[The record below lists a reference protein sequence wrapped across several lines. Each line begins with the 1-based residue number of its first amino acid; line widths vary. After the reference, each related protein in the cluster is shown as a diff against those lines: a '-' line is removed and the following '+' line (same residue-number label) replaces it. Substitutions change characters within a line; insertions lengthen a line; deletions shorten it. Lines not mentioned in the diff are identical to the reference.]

1 MKNMAKSR
9 KRRRKSRRSKT
20 EEKRKNKQCFLMWL
34 AGCWHYIV
42 TPTQTVNNSTFWHAN
57 RLKTHQLNPTS
68 IQPALILPAFFSLIL
83 FFFFLSL
90 KGSSAVWWMSGLSDP
105 PRFFGPA
112 LTFCWA
118 KNKVHRVHTESFAAL
133 IPRKWN
139 FTPNPKQTR
148 PHISSHYLNE
158 LIEYKKSYQVDIQC
172 TVSLGS
178 LIYWSVRQKQQ
189 KTLWVIVSAE
199 ESQPG
204 HSKVRA
210 HETSLTPEITSVKKF
225 NPNHTHSLRNPFFFL
240 KTTPFPPCQVGG
252 LSILPRRIKFPLSPG
267 SRLLSDHRSS
277 ALLISISC
285 RFHFHRQRQREIE
298 RRRLRGGTN
307 TLTHHHGVSAD
318 CHLQPPTLLL
328 HWQKGKIYAH

>member
-1 MKNMAKSR
+1 MLALYCNTHTDCKQQHFLTR
-9 KRRRKSRRSKT
+9 KQTQNPPIKPNFNPAGPYSA
-20 EEKRKNKQCFLMWL
+20 CF
-34 AGCWHYIV
+34 
-42 TPTQTVNNSTFWHAN
+42 
-57 RLKTHQLNPTS
+57 
-68 IQPALILPAFFSLIL
+68 FFPDS
-83 FFFFLSL
+83 FFFLSL

-225 NPNHTHSLRNPFFFL
+225 NPNHTHSLRNPIFL
-240 KTTPFPPCQVGG
+240 KTNPFSTLSSRRTVNSTPAYQVST
-252 LSILPRRIKFPLSPG
+252 LARVPAPLRPQILCAININKL
-267 SRLLSDHRSS
+267 
-277 ALLISISC
+277 
-285 RFHFHRQRQREIE
+285 
-298 RRRLRGGTN
+298 
-307 TLTHHHGVSAD
+307 
-318 CHLQPPTLLL
+318 
-328 HWQKGKIYAH
+328 